1 MREPRFYEAPS
12 CSTVG
17 GDFWF
22 PDNDLGIVGA
32 STVDGIFAKSIC
44 NGCPHRRECSEWG
57 IQNETHGIWGGLTPR
72 DRQRI
77 RRERGIKVNQEED
90 VA

>member
-12 CSTVG
+12 CATVG

-22 PDNDLGIVGA
+22 PDTQADVNAVNDTA
-32 STVDGIFAKSIC
+32 MAKSIC
-44 NGCPHRRECSEWG
+44 NRCPHRRECAEWG
-57 IQNETHGIWGGLTPR
+57 IANESHGIWGGLNNR
-72 DRQRI
+72 ARQAI
-77 RRERGIKVNQEED
+77 RRQRGIKIHQEGEN

>member
-12 CSTVG
+12 CATVG

-22 PDNDLGIVGA
+22 PDNDLGIPGA
-32 STVDGIFAKSIC
+32 STVDAVFAKNIC
-44 NGCPHRRECSEWG
+44 NGCPHRRECREWG
-57 IQNETHGIWGGLTPR
+57 IANEIHGIWGGLSNK
-72 DRQRI
+72 DRQQV
-77 RRERGIKVNQEED
+77 RRERGIKFNQEED